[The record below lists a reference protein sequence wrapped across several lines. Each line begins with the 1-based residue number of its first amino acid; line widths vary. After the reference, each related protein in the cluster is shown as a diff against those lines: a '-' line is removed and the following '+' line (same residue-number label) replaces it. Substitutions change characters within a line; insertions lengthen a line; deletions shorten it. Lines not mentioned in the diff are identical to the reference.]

1 MHTRPPLAQVSTGG
15 VVRDPAV
22 HREVVD
28 RVVAAVQA
36 RGFACRGWRP
46 SPIKGATSGN
56 IEFLAYFVRG
66 QAQARAPAA
75 PGSDAAAAQG
85 GTAAAAA
92 EDPASS

>member
-66 QAQARAPAA
+66 QAPAA